1 MELRQLRYFVAV
13 AEELH
18 FGRAAARLHMS
29 QPPLSAQVQKLEHA
43 IGVRLL
49 ERSTRRIALTPAGEL
64 FHRRAREILTAVEA
78 AGEEAREADAGR
90 RGRLRV
96 GFVGSANFTVLPL
109 AIRTFRQDRP
119 KVEVRLEALTS
130 GEQVEA
136 LHAGTLDVG
145 LIRLPALG
153 TGLHLETILTEGL
166 VAVVPDNHPLATE
179 ASIRAEDL
187 VGQPLVMFPYQPMP
201 GFVGQ
206 VLEMFAALEAT
217 PHIVQHAIH
226 HETILSLVAADLG
239 LSILP
244 ASATSAP
251 AVGVR
256 FLPIDPSPRSELA
269 IATRPDLTSPVI
281 EMFVQCLRRAADEHP

>member
-29 QPPLSAQVQKLEHA
+29 QPPLSAQVQKLERE

-49 ERSTRRIALTPAGEL
+49 ERSTRTIALTPAGEL
-64 FHRRAREILTAVEA
+64 FYRRAREILSAAEA
-78 AGEEAREADAGR
+78 AEEEAREADAGR

-109 AIRTFRQDRP
+109 AVRAFRQDRP

-136 LHAGTLDVG
+136 LHAGALDVG

-153 TGLHLETILTEGL
+153 TGLRLETILTEGM
-166 VAVVPDNHPLATE
+166 VAAVPDNHPLSTQTSVSVE
-179 ASIRAEDL
+179 EM
-187 VGQPLVMFPYQPMP
+187 VGQPLVLFPYQPMP

-206 VLEMFAALEAT
+206 VLEMFASVEAT
-217 PHIVQHAIH
+217 PHIVQQAIH
-226 HETILSLVAADLG
+226 HDTILSLVAADLG

-244 ASATSAP
+244 ASETSAP
-251 AVGVR
+251 TVGVR
-256 FLPIDPSPRSELA
+256 FVRIDPSPRTELA
-269 IATRPDLTSPVI
+269 IATRPDLTSPAI
-281 EMFVQCLRRAADEHP
+281 DFFVQCLRAAADKHR

>member
-43 IGVRLL
+43 VGVRLL

-64 FHRRAREILTAVEA
+64 FYRRAREILSAADA

-96 GFVGSANFTVLPL
+96 GFVGSTNFTVLPS
-109 AIRTFRQDRP
+109 AVRTFRQDRP

-130 GEQVEA
+130 SEQVEA
-136 LHAGTLDVG
+136 LHAGALDVG

-153 TGLHLETILTEGL
+153 TGLHLETILTEGM
-166 VAVVPDNHPLATE
+166 VAVVPDNHPLAART
-179 ASIRAEDL
+179 SISTEDL
-187 VGQPLVMFPYQPMP
+187 LGQPLVLFPYQPMP

-206 VLEMFAALEAT
+206 VLEMFASLEAT
-217 PHIVQHAIH
+217 PHIVQQAIH
-226 HETILSLVAADLG
+226 HETIFSLVAADLG

-256 FLPIDPSPRSELA
+256 FLPIDSSPRSELA
-269 IATRPDLTSPVI
+269 IATRPDRTSPVI
-281 EMFVQCLRRAADEHP
+281 DFFVQCVRAAADQHQ

>member
-1 MELRQLRYFVAV
+1 MELRQLRYFVTV

-29 QPPLSAQVQKLEHA
+29 QPPLSAQVQKLEHTL
-43 IGVRLL
+43 GVRLL
-49 ERSTRRIALTPAGEL
+49 ERSTRRTTLTPAGEL
-64 FHRRAREILTAVEA
+64 FLRRAREILA
-78 AGEEAREADAGR
+78 AADAAADEAREADAGR

-96 GFVGSANFTVLPL
+96 GFVGSANFTVLPP
-109 AIRTFRQDRP
+109 AIRAFRQDRP
-119 KVEVRLEALTS
+119 GVEVRLEALTS

-153 TGLHLETILTEGL
+153 TGLHLETLLTEEL
-166 VAVVPDNHPLATE
+166 VAVVPDNHPLA
-179 ASIRAEDL
+179 ARDGVGVEDL
-187 VGQPLVMFPYQPMP
+187 VGQPLVLFPYQPMP

-206 VLEMFAALEAT
+206 VLEMFAEVEAT
-217 PHIVQHAIH
+217 PQIVQQAIH
-226 HETILSLVAADLG
+226 HETILSLVAADIG

-251 AVGVR
+251 ALGVR
-256 FLPIDPSPRSELA
+256 FLPIESSPLSELA
-269 IATRPDLTSPVI
+269 IATRPDLDSPMVSF
-281 EMFVQCLRRAADEHP
+281 FVDCLRRAAALR